1 MTFVLSYRNIFNYL
15 VEHGFCT
22 QLESALYQVKPIRA
36 KNFNLLLTLPDSR
49 KLLIK
54 QERHNREG
62 KTAGEFLSEWRIQE
76 FLQTFP
82 ELSCLRPWVPEVLHF
97 EAEHSIIVF
106 SYLDDYRDLAD
117 FYGKEKIFP
126 TQIVEALATVLAT
139 IHRATFNRQEYQEFF
154 SAKPNNLSPA
164 HVPNWIGS
172 IERIEPEIFG
182 LVPADGLK
190 FFKLYQRYESLRQA
204 IREIADVFQ
213 PCCLT
218 HKDLDYASS
227 LTPEVLHFDNSN
239 SILIYKCPN
248 NYITLQSFY
257 ENQETFPIAIAELV
271 GTTLAKLH
279 SQTMSSQ
286 ECYTFLTELEECKL
300 KYQLPYPDYL
310 SDYLVSRIE
319 PESLKKTQAL
329 SWRFLGIFQ
338 QSEAV
343 REIVT
348 ELVLNH
354 RRCCLTHNN
363 SQFHKIF
370 IPRYWEKLVSENQ
383 DSYQSLIKIIDW
395 EGCSWGDPAC
405 DLGKAILGYFL
416 FWLNSMIVH
425 PAIDIKKSIQLAT
438 IPLEVIRT
446 SIVAMT
452 KAYINTYPKILED
465 YPDFLK
471 RVIQYAGLGLIY
483 QLLTEFQLQLE
494 MALNHQNLYFF
505 IAAQLLCKPEK
516 FLSI

>member
-1 MTFVLSYRNIFNYL
+1 MTIKLNY
-15 VEHGFCT
+15 
-22 QLESALYQVKPIRA
+22 
-36 KNFNLLLTLPDSR
+36 KNLFDYLIDAAICQKDDLDYLKVDVNSR
-49 KLLIK
+49 
-54 QERHNREG
+54 
-62 KTAGEFLSEWRIQE
+62 
-76 FLQTFP
+76 TFRWVI
-82 ELSCLRPWVPEVLHF
+82 ELSQNRGKLFVKQLPHF
-97 EAEHSIIVF
+97 ST
-106 SYLDDYRDLAD
+106 LDNDIRIY
-117 FYGKEKIFP
+117 KE
-126 TQIVEALATVLAT
+126 
-139 IHRATFNRQEYQEFF
+139 
-154 SAKPNNLSPA
+154 
-164 HVPNWIGS
+164 W
-172 IERIEPEIFG
+172 
-182 LVPADGLK
+182 
-190 FFKLYQRYESLRQA
+190 KLYNF
-204 IREIADVFQ
+204 FQ
-213 PCCLT
+213 S

-227 LTPEVLHFDNSN
+227 LTPEVLHFDDSS

-257 ENQETFPIAIAELV
+257 ENQEVFPIALAELL
-271 GTTLAKLH
+271 GTSLAKLH

-343 REIVT
+343 REVVT

-363 SQFHKIF
+363 IQFHKIF
-370 IPRYWEKLVSENQ
+370 IPRYWEKLVSEIQNT
-383 DSYQSLIKIIDW
+383 DKSLIKIVDW
-395 EGCSWGDPAC
+395 EACSWGDPAC

-425 PAIDIKKSIQLAT
+425 PAIEIKKSIQLAT
-438 IPLEVIRT
+438 IPLEVVRT

-452 KAYINTYPKILED
+452 KAYINTYPKVLED
-465 YPDFLK
+465 YPEFLQ
-471 RVIQYAGLGLIY
+471 RVIQFAGLGLIY
-483 QLLTEFQLQLE
+483 QLLTEFQLQPE
-494 MALNHQNLYFF
+494 MALSHQKLYFF